1 MMRSQRHSTTKALSA
16 EDGASDRAAV
26 GMAVLL
32 GLPALILGQA
42 ALGRILLLISP

>member
-1 MMRSQRHSTTKALSA
+1 MIGASA
-16 EDGASDRAAV
+16 AGAGVSDRAAV

-32 GLPALILGQA
+32 GLPALVLGQA